1 MAGEP
6 IFQMEFGQMAGEEDE
21 DVIVSLPGN
30 EGEVKV
36 TKAGEKPAAGAVD
49 DPVAD
54 LKNQFATMTQRLSV
68 AERTAQDATQSATEA
83 HQRLAR
89 TEGDLISSQMDTV
102 LSGIAAADAEVEA
115 AEREHIAASEAGDFP
130 AQARALRKIAGA
142 ESRKTRLAEAK
153 DDLEDAAKRRPA
165 TGQQQRPAPATR
177 PAQADPV
184 EQLAST
190 LSQRSAAWIR
200 SHPECVTDA
209 KMNARMMAAHNMAVA
224 EDVALDSEE
233 YFRRIEDGIKPK
245 SAVPTP
251 TPTPTPTPGDGR
263 RPSSAA
269 APAGGASG
277 NLNGGGAEVRLSKR
291 EAESA
296 TDGTLVWNYDDPSG
310 KNLFKK
316 GDVIGLAEMA
326 RRKHF
331 GQKAGLYDKSYS
343 EA

>member
-1 MAGEP
+1 
-6 IFQMEFGQMAGEEDE
+6 MAGEEDE
-21 DVIVSLPGN
+21 DVIVSLPWN
-30 EGEVKV
+30 DGEVKV
-36 TKAGEKPAAGAVD
+36 TKATERPATGAGGAD

-54 LKNQFATMTQRLSV
+54 LKNQFANMTQRLSV

-83 HQRLAR
+83 NQRLAR

-165 TGQQQRPAPATR
+165 PGQPQRPAPAAR

-224 EDVALDSEE
+224 EDVALDSDE
-233 YFRRIEDGIKPK
+233 YFRRIEDGVKPK
-245 SAVPTP
+245 SAVP

-269 APAGGASG
+269 APASGSGGA
-277 NLNGGGAEVRLSKR
+277 LNGGGTEVRLTR
-291 EAESA
+291 GEALSA
-296 TDGTLVWNYDDPSG
+296 QDGTICWNYPDPTG
-310 KNLFKK
+310 QNRWQK
-316 GDVIGLAEMA
+316 GDPIGVAEFA
-326 RRKHF
+326 RRKHE
-331 GQKAGLYDKSYS
+331 GMKAGLYDKSS
-343 EA
+343 VSN